1 MTQSSTGHNRSST
14 AIHLHSLV
22 RSFVETLASFLDMR
36 EETTEWIIP
45 GSSDQTPSAQK
56 VRVALSFLLR
66 LYHLLNAIGLLTL
79 EGMAS
84 QAKLQ
89 LRSLV
94 EIAIDLRYIATSPDD
109 LAQLYLLHECVTRYR
124 DEKELQEAGTELPP
138 EALRSL
144 LALEPRLKDYL
155 ALLSRMEGKSFDK
168 PPRSSWTFRQCPF
181 MWCKTFGPNALI

>member
-66 LYHLLNAIGLLTL
+66 LYHLLHRLGLGHL
-79 EGMAS
+79 S
-84 QAKLQ
+84 
-89 LRSLV
+89 V
-94 EIAIDLRYIATSPDD
+94 F
-109 LAQLYLLHECVTRYR
+109 LHADHLFV
-124 DEKELQEAGTELPP
+124 
-138 EALRSL
+138 
-144 LALEPRLKDYL
+144 
-155 ALLSRMEGKSFDK
+155 LLSLF
-168 PPRSSWTFRQCPF
+168 
-181 MWCKTFGPNALI
+181 L